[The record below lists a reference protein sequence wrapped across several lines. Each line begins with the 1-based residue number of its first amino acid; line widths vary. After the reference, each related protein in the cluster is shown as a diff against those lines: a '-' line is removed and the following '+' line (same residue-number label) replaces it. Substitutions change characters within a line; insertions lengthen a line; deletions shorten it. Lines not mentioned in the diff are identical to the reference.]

1 MKIKTLFYCQFW
13 RDLHHKIKCLF
24 NPRQEWL
31 TDVIPDTYCD
41 KAELIPRLLFKCLE
55 HYVEVERQ
63 QPHVRSFGYAWEE
76 ELEKGYI
83 SQEEV
88 DRYQKVDKDLI
99 KAYSWIKNGR
109 RNIDKQIDEAYPETN
124 FDEIFLKTED
134 GDYEMVS
141 SDERKEAYKE
151 VNRLEAIK
159 LKKDIEAMQIIVKYH
174 QRLWT

>member
-1 MKIKTLFYCQFW
+1 MSYKV
-13 RDLHHKIKCLF
+13 KCF
-24 NPRQEWL
+24 FKPKQEWL

-41 KAELIPRLLFKCLE
+41 KVELIPRLLFKCLT

-63 QPHVRSFGYAWEE
+63 QPHVRSFGYTWEE

-88 DRYQKVDKDLI
+88 NKYQKVDEDLI

-124 FDEIFLKTED
+124 FDEIFLKRED

>member
-1 MKIKTLFYCQFW
+1 MKIKL
-13 RDLHHKIKCLF
+13 LF
-24 NPRQEWL
+24 NWHFWYDLKCKIECFFKPRQEWL

-63 QPHVRSFGYAWEE
+63 QPHVHSFGYSWEE

-88 DRYQKVDKDLI
+88 NKYQKVDKDLI

-109 RNIDKQIDEAYPETN
+109 PNIDKQIDEAYPDTE
-124 FDEIFLKTED
+124 FDDVFFKRED
-134 GDYEMVS
+134 GNYEMKL
-141 SDERKEAYKE
+141 SDERKESYKE
-151 VNRLEAIK
+151 VNRLEEIK
-159 LKKDIEAMQIIVKYH
+159 SNKDKEAMQIIVKHYVT
-174 QRLWT
+174 LWT